1 MYGLYQIN
9 ASAGSGK
16 TYTLTERFLTLLAED
31 NDLESIL
38 AITFTNAAAQEMRS
52 RILRAVKEVALGLH
66 PSPLLS
72 QARAITLVNEILYN
86 FSNLNIRT
94 IDSLLLQMVRTAALS
109 LHLHPD
115 FTPVFSTDETL
126 DPYLE
131 ILATRARRGDAVL
144 AEGLKALI
152 LSLYQE
158 GNARGFL
165 AGTKIERV
173 VKPLFAAILLQECQ
187 DIADAKTIKER
198 YEQALASLQDNA
210 HTLLTSTQDLRWQK
224 LAHKAIA
231 RLQDKDTSKLDS
243 AFLAKDT
250 VEELFCKG
258 VRVPALCASV
268 YEAIKTAKE
277 HFLLFHKAIK
287 TIPCIDF
294 GKAMVTAFLENDT
307 SAQYLHSE
315 IIPSLVRS
323 IFENA
328 LPAEDSFI
336 LLVSTIKHILIDEFQ
351 DTSDAQWLALN
362 PLVVESL
369 AKGGSFTWVG
379 DIKQSIFS
387 WRGGDPDLFD
397 GIIDPDCSD
406 LPQSVAK
413 DAIHLEQLSENW
425 RSRKTIID
433 FTNTLFSPLADPAQ
447 TSVFVAACMPN
458 DMPASLQQRTVTQL
472 SKAFAHVRQSLPT
485 AHARHDAAQDGCVV
499 LTTSV
504 EEDVIAD
511 LANQVH
517 ELSTSRPLSDM
528 LILVRKNE
536 QAKEIALALLHKG
549 IPVVTENSLLL
560 SQHALVIESIAF
572 VRYLA
577 SKDTLAFWTLIHGSI
592 LDITASQKT
601 ALHDACITQAIPPDQ
616 AFEQLF
622 PNVFERYI
630 APFAQHATHMS
641 VYDLLSEW
649 YAFMHVEERF
659 PQGSLFVRRLLEI
672 VHEANTENAGSLSA
686 FLEYWENNQD
696 QEKVPMPEQMQAVR
710 IMTIHKAKGLEAPLV
725 LIPWK
730 MPRIMPEKALQIEE
744 CDGLRLA
751 TFVDKHSPLP
761 YYTRYLRLF
770 CETINLLYVAI
781 TRACEAL
788 YLFHIPTKMPNKD
801 ILLHLLKAA
810 GYTIPSQLGSLAKGT
825 IPRPRKA
832 QPPIPFLF
840 PQNPWR
846 PQSNLPPIKIAAD
859 FPEETSAKDVGRLV
873 HDALSVLHYDQ
884 DHTSQAN
891 NALNFALRA
900 KKYRQVDKATQQT
913 VLRALSW
920 FLSQPESKHW
930 LDTGRRQQKML
941 DTDGS
946 LIRIDLLVPDS
957 PQWLVIDYRSG
968 SPHPSHAKR
977 LRHICHLLAGQSIPS
992 QGLLV
997 YLDHERFQRVS
1008 ATSSSSLAS
1017 CFTDCR

>member
-425 RSRKTIID
+425 RSRKT
-433 FTNTLFSPLADPAQ
+433 
-447 TSVFVAACMPN
+447 N
-458 DMPASLQQRTVTQL
+458 DMPAYLQQRTVTQL

-788 YLFHIPTKMPNKD
+788 YLFHIPTKMPNKGHAKPSP
-801 ILLHLLKAA
+801 LSPFSSPKTPGAPKA
-810 GYTIPSQLGSLAKGT
+810 IC
-825 IPRPRKA
+825 
-832 QPPIPFLF
+832 
-840 PQNPWR
+840 
-846 PQSNLPPIKIAAD
+846 PQSRSRQTFPRRPLPRM
-859 FPEETSAKDVGRLV
+859 SV
-873 HDALSVLHYDQ
+873 ALSTMRSVFSTTTKTIQARPTTPSTSPCVPKNTARWTKPPSRQYSVPSPGFSANQKANTGLTQ
-884 DHTSQAN
+884 DADN
-891 NALNFALRA
+891 
-900 KKYRQVDKATQQT
+900 KK
-913 VLRALSW
+913 
-920 FLSQPESKHW
+920 
-930 LDTGRRQQKML
+930 
-941 DTDGS
+941 
-946 LIRIDLLVPDS
+946 
-957 PQWLVIDYRSG
+957 
-968 SPHPSHAKR
+968 
-977 LRHICHLLAGQSIPS
+977 CSIPMAPS
-992 QGLLV
+992 SASTFWCQTAPNGL
-997 YLDHERFQRVS
+997 
-1008 ATSSSSLAS
+1008 
-1017 CFTDCR
+1017 